1 MEGSALGIT
10 VKQISKQFGQ
20 TKVLQNV
27 DLSIRNG
34 ELISLLG
41 PSGSGKTTLLRII
54 AGLDY
59 ANNGQILFG
68 DQDYTHIPVRKRQ
81 IGFVFQQYALFRNM
95 TVFENVAYGLK
106 MKPRGERLPKKDIK
120 ERVHELLEVV
130 QLTQFEQRYPD
141 QLSGGQKQRVAL
153 ARALAVQPKALLLDE
168 PFGALDTKVRKELRH
183 WLKKVHRDFQMT
195 TIFVTHDQEEAFD
208 IADRVVVMNE
218 GRIEKIGT
226 KEEMAVQT
234 DNLFVSEF
242 LDIGSHI

>member
-1 MEGSALGIT
+1 MEGCALGIT
-10 VKQISKQFGQ
+10 AKQISKQFGQ

-95 TVFENVAYGLK
+95 TVFDNVAYGLK

-130 QLTQFEQRYPD
+130 QLTQFEQRYPE

>member
-1 MEGSALGIT
+1 MEIT
-10 VKQISKQFGQ
+10 AKQISKQFGQ

-95 TVFENVAYGLK
+95 TVFDNVAYGLK
-106 MKPRGERLPKKDIK
+106 IKPRGERLPKKDIK

>member
-1 MEGSALGIT
+1 MGIT
-10 VKQISKQFGQ
+10 AKQISKQFGQ

-95 TVFENVAYGLK
+95 TVFDNVAYGLK
-106 MKPRGERLPKKDIK
+106 IKPRGERLPKKDIK

-130 QLTQFEQRYPD
+130 QLTQYEQRYPD

-218 GRIEKIGT
+218 GGIEKIGT

>member
-1 MEGSALGIT
+1 MGIT
-10 VKQISKQFGQ
+10 AKQISKQFGQ
-20 TKVLQNV
+20 TRVLQNV
-27 DLSIRNG
+27 DLSIENG

-59 ANNGQILFG
+59 ANQGQILFG

-95 TVFENVAYGLK
+95 TVFDNIAYGLK
-106 MKPRGERLPKKDIK
+106 IKPRGERLSKRDIK

-130 QLTQFEQRYPD
+130 QLTQYEHRYPE

-153 ARALAVQPKALLLDE
+153 ARALAVKPKALLLDE

-183 WLKKVHRDFQMT
+183 WLKKVHREFQMT

-226 KEEMAVQT
+226 KEEMAKQT

>member
-1 MEGSALGIT
+1 MGIT
-10 VKQISKQFGQ
+10 AKQISKQFGQ

-59 ANNGQILFG
+59 ANNGQVLFG

-95 TVFENVAYGLK
+95 TVFDNVAYGLK
-106 MKPRGERLPKKDIK
+106 IKPRGERLPKKDIK

-130 QLTQFEQRYPD
+130 QLTQYEQRYPE

-183 WLKKVHRDFQMT
+183 WLKKF
-195 TIFVTHDQEEAFD
+195 IVTF
-208 IADRVVVMNE
+208 
-218 GRIEKIGT
+218 K
-226 KEEMAVQT
+226 
-234 DNLFVSEF
+234 
-242 LDIGSHI
+242 

>member
-1 MEGSALGIT
+1 MGIT
-10 VKQISKQFGQ
+10 AKQISKRFGQ
-20 TKVLQNV
+20 TKVLQDV
-27 DLSIRNG
+27 DLSIGSG

-68 DQDYTHIPVRKRQ
+68 EQDYTHIPVRKRQ

-95 TVFENVAYGLK
+95 TVFDNVAYGLK
-106 MKPRGERLPKKDIK
+106 VKPRGERLSKKDIK
-120 ERVHELLEVV
+120 ERVQELLKVV
-130 QLTQFEQRYPD
+130 QLTQYEHRYPE

-153 ARALAVQPKALLLDE
+153 ARALAVKPKALLLDE

-183 WLKKVHRDFQMT
+183 WLKKVHQEFQMT

-226 KEEMAVQT
+226 KQEMAEQT

>member
-1 MEGSALGIT
+1 MGIT
-10 VKQISKQFGQ
+10 AKQISKQFGQ

-95 TVFENVAYGLK
+95 TVFDNVAYGLK
-106 MKPRGERLPKKDIK
+106 IKPRGERLPKKDIK

-130 QLTQFEQRYPD
+130 QLTQYEQRYPE

>member
-1 MEGSALGIT
+1 MGIT
-10 VKQISKQFGQ
+10 AKQISKHFGQ

-95 TVFENVAYGLK
+95 TVFDNVAYGLK
-106 MKPRGERLPKKDIK
+106 IKPRGERLSKKDIK

>member
-1 MEGSALGIT
+1 M
-10 VKQISKQFGQ
+10 
-20 TKVLQNV
+20 

-59 ANNGQILFG
+59 ANNGQVLFG

-95 TVFENVAYGLK
+95 TVFDNVAYGLK
-106 MKPRGERLPKKDIK
+106 IKPRGERLSKKDIK

-130 QLTQFEQRYPD
+130 QLTQYEQRYPE

>member
-1 MEGSALGIT
+1 MGIT
-10 VKQISKQFGQ
+10 AKQISKQFGQ

-54 AGLDY
+54 AGLDF

-95 TVFENVAYGLK
+95 TVFDNVAYGLK
-106 MKPRGERLPKKDIK
+106 IKPRGERLSKKDIK

-130 QLTQFEQRYPD
+130 QLTQYEQRYPE

-226 KEEMAVQT
+226 KEEMAEQT

>member
-1 MEGSALGIT
+1 MEGSALEIT
-10 VKQISKQFGQ
+10 AKQISKQFGQ

-41 PSGSGKTTLLRII
+41 PSGSGKTTLLIII

-59 ANNGQILFG
+59 ANN
-68 DQDYTHIPVRKRQ
+68 
-81 IGFVFQQYALFRNM
+81 GFVFQQYALFRNM
-95 TVFENVAYGLK
+95 TVFDNVAYGLK

>member
-1 MEGSALGIT
+1 MGIT
-10 VKQISKQFGQ
+10 AKQISKQFGQ

-34 ELISLLG
+34 EMISLLG

-59 ANNGQILFG
+59 ANNGQVLFG

-95 TVFENVAYGLK
+95 TVFDNVAYGLK
-106 MKPRGERLPKKDIK
+106 IKPRGERLPKKDIK

-130 QLTQFEQRYPD
+130 QLTQYEQRYPE

>member
-1 MEGSALGIT
+1 MGIT
-10 VKQISKQFGQ
+10 AKQISKHFGQ

-95 TVFENVAYGLK
+95 TVFDNVAYGLK

>member
-1 MEGSALGIT
+1 MGIT
-10 VKQISKQFGQ
+10 AKQISKQFGQ

-95 TVFENVAYGLK
+95 TVFDNVAYGLK
-106 MKPRGERLPKKDIK
+106 IKPRGERLPKKDIK